1 MYKFEIFNVVANLG
15 TALTEKQILTLNQ
28 FFNHIVICFD
38 SDKSGHAAALRAAE
52 NSIMNLKPDK
62 KYFFFIFTRGE
73 DPDTFVNKYG
83 KNKFDEFTK
92 LNLISIHDFI
102 FEKYTK

>member
-1 MYKFEIFNVVANLG
+1 MDVIGMYKNEIENVVANLG

-52 NSIMNLKPDK
+52 NSIMNWCQIKN
-62 KYFFFIFTRGE
+62 FFFIFTRG
-73 DPDTFVNKYG
+73 
-83 KNKFDEFTK
+83 
-92 LNLISIHDFI
+92 
-102 FEKYTK
+102 